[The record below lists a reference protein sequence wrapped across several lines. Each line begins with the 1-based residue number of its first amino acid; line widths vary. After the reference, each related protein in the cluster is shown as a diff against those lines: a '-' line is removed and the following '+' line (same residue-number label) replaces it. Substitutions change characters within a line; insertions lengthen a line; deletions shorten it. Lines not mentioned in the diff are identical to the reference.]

1 MPLAS
6 FLLCQINIQNALAV
20 YAPLALK
27 CKYRGLL
34 PQVVNYTSDSKTR
47 CVILSAYRSLFHFTK
62 LANKVKYLHLL
73 GWPLFLGIKRIFR
86 QHLMYLIQLQLT
98 VSFFDTFTD
107 NYGQEYLQC
116 TFTVMLPVGPSPYSL
131 YGVQLQ
137 FTGLLLSVTKVVYTS
152 TAEVSKLVSSL
163 QNR

>member
-6 FLLCQINIQNALAV
+6 FFLCQINIQNAVAV

-27 CKYRGLL
+27 CKYRGLP
-34 PQVVNYTSDSKTR
+34 PQVVSCTSDSKTR
-47 CVILSAYRSLFHFTK
+47 CVILSAYRSLPHFTK
-62 LANKVKYLHLL
+62 LANKVKYPHLF
-73 GWPLFLGIKRIFR
+73 GWPLFLGVKRIFR
-86 QHLMYLIQLQLT
+86 QNLMHLIQLQLI

-116 TFTVMLPVGPSPYSL
+116 TFTVILPVGPSPYSL

-137 FTGLLLSVTKVVYTS
+137 FTGLLFSLTKVVYTS
-152 TAEVSKLVSSL
+152 TTEVSKLVSSL